1 MPGKNIVILD
11 GTASADKDLLPILDV
26 LSHVLRAEDSQ
37 IVTFPLR
44 EMKLAHCIGCFG
56 CWVKTPGI
64 CVEADAGR
72 EIAKA
77 IVRSDVTVLFTPV
90 TFGGYSQELKKM
102 VDRLVPI
109 ASPFF
114 EFDHGELHHPPRY
127 SKRPRLLVVG
137 VQRIPNAAEA
147 HIFRTLAGRN
157 AINLHPA
164 GYAAEVVF
172 ASEEMSALQR
182 RFEALLTR
190 SDSLPFGDAAASL
203 MPAPVIPDITA
214 KPDSV
219 RRALLI
225 VGSPKVNEASASGA
239 LGGFLLDRIQKQ
251 GWETESLTLRANLN
265 RSEGEAELVSA
276 VERAGLIL
284 FVFPL
289 YVDALPYLVTKAM
302 TVIALHGTAENNTA
316 KQRVVAVVNSG
327 FPETHQ
333 NSLAL
338 AICREFTWQ
347 SGRTWAGGLAFGA
360 GGMIGGQP
368 LTQAKRQGAPVG
380 NVIAALEMT
389 AAALAEGLPVP
400 VEAVKIITKSRIPV
414 AIFRRLYAFMGGMS
428 FRRLARKNGISEESM
443 LAQPYSV

>member
-1 MPGKNIVILD
+1 MPSKNIVILD
-11 GTASADKDLLPILDV
+11 GTASADKDLLPILDA
-26 LSHVLRAEDSQ
+26 LSHVLQAEDSQ
-37 IVTFPLR
+37 ILTFPLR

-90 TFGGYSQELKKM
+90 TFGGYSPELKKM
-102 VDRLVPI
+102 VDRLIPI

-114 EFDHGELHHPPRY
+114 EFDHDELHHPPRY

-137 VQRIPNAAEA
+137 VQRIPNEAEA
-147 HIFRTLAGRN
+147 HIFKTLAGRN

-164 GYAAEVVF
+164 SYAAEVVL
-172 ASEEMSALQR
+172 ASEDISVLQG
-182 RFEALLTR
+182 RFEALMTR
-190 SDSLPFGDAAASL
+190 SDSLPFGDAAGSL
-203 MPAPVIPDITA
+203 MPAPVIPDITL
-214 KPDSV
+214 KPDCV

-265 RSEGEAELVSA
+265 RPEGAAELLSA

-302 TVIALHGTAENNTA
+302 TVIASHRTAENNTA
-316 KQRVVAVVNSG
+316 TQRVVAIVNSG

-333 NSLAL
+333 NSLAM
-338 AICREFTWQ
+338 AICRRVYRAKRSHVGRWSRLRSRWNDRCPASHTGEASRTARWKCNHSVGDDRRR
-347 SGRTWAGGLAFGA
+347 SGRGPACTSRSREDHDQEPHSRCDLSQTVRIHGWYEL
-360 GGMIGGQP
+360 Q
-368 LTQAKRQGAPVG
+368 
-380 NVIAALEMT
+380 
-389 AAALAEGLPVP
+389 
-400 VEAVKIITKSRIPV
+400 KIS
-414 AIFRRLYAFMGGMS
+414 
-428 FRRLARKNGISEESM
+428 
-443 LAQPYSV
+443 